1 MPPSSRR
8 GCHRRRRRRRDWGRR
23 IAGWS
28 PRERPLL
35 WFVANVLATGASMML
50 LIECGVAQATQRRCV
65 APTAT
70 AFYLIWAAL
79 LTALWCTQL
88 IVERVHACTSTA
100 TNNNSNDNNNI
111 SHEDT
116 TSLQVPPPPTPT
128 HGTRWR
134 CDRLSSYHGMVELR
148 DHFPRSVETVMAAAF
163 LLYAWLALW
172 RWDLSRHG
180 LAESLAAVSLSV
192 VGFAYMAAE
201 CWQLFLRKHGSH
213 DRTSFHRPDDDVD
226 DIDDDD
232 DIDGDDDEE
241 AENSDITTNQRVRYE
256 QLA

>member
-1 MPPSSRR
+1 MPVTITPLVRQMLFNDKNFIRLSDLGHYSSSGTELLFESSNPRRR
-8 GCHRRRRRRRDWGRR
+8 GGGDDWGRR

-28 PRERPLL
+28 PRERPLP
-35 WFVANVLATGASMML
+35 WFVANVLATGASLML

-180 LAESLAAVSLSV
+180 LDRKSV
-192 VGFAYMAAE
+192 V
-201 CWQLFLRKHGSH
+201 
-213 DRTSFHRPDDDVD
+213 
-226 DIDDDD
+226 
-232 DIDGDDDEE
+232 
-241 AENSDITTNQRVRYE
+241 
-256 QLA
+256 